1 MLKSMNISF
10 TVNEAYVKYLTVAMR
25 SILDNAEDGEEF
37 RFYVINSGIG
47 EDSKRKLESLKS
59 IRDFYIEY
67 IALSAGDIP
76 PIPENSNAHVSQE
89 TNFRLRISSLKPEL
103 DKILCLDCDL
113 VAVSSLWNLYNTN
126 IDGYYAACAVD
137 APSYGGCND
146 GFMSAVGLKQ
156 YYNTG
161 VCLINLKVWRENGVE
176 KKIFDGL
183 SDFAG
188 VLRFPDQDL
197 LNIALKDHVLEI
209 DHQWNLFVGCLDL
222 FYPAEV
228 QKFILKNPKIIHWA
242 GKEKPWKYP
251 EIALSDYFWK
261 YARQTPFYE
270 EILQKGLFP
279 PQQQVQQVIREVP
292 AVREKIGYVD
302 DYLLTKLKYAKYKL
316 LSKILFG
323 KKRVSCRQKRKE
335 LKREMKRIKSCYRMQ
350 EAEKKAADF

>member
-67 IALSAGDIP
+67 ISLSAGDIP

-161 VCLINLKVWRENGVE
+161 VCLFN
-176 KKIFDGL
+176 
-183 SDFAG
+183 
-188 VLRFPDQDL
+188 
-197 LNIALKDHVLEI
+197 
-209 DHQWNLFVGCLDL
+209 
-222 FYPAEV
+222 
-228 QKFILKNPKIIHWA
+228 
-242 GKEKPWKYP
+242 
-251 EIALSDYFWK
+251 
-261 YARQTPFYE
+261 
-270 EILQKGLFP
+270 
-279 PQQQVQQVIREVP
+279 
-292 AVREKIGYVD
+292 
-302 DYLLTKLKYAKYKL
+302 
-316 LSKILFG
+316 
-323 KKRVSCRQKRKE
+323 
-335 LKREMKRIKSCYRMQ
+335 M
-350 EAEKKAADF
+350 